1 MNKNLTA
8 TQRTAQI
15 AKMSRQWKWLQEQR
29 KNATVSG
36 AVITRP

>member
-8 TQRTAQI
+8 SQRTAQL
-15 AKMSRQWKWLQEQR
+15 AKMARQWKWLQEQR

-36 AVITRP
+36 SLIARP